1 MPEELV
7 LEDLLNKVNYNRLKS
22 YIPSKFSLNFINF
35 VKLASGT
42 KGLENKTPLFHYEML
57 DQLMLHENN
66 LFVVFRGGSKTSLLH
81 EFLILYIAAYG
92 SLDGVTPISV
102 GMYISDT
109 MENGVKNMRN
119 NLEFRYNTSDFLR
132 KYIPTVRF
140 TDPRWEF
147 KNLEGK
153 SLVIRGFGSSTGV
166 RGFKEYGQRPTICLQ
181 DDLLSDKNSSSPTI
195 IGDIEDIIYKAARH
209 ALHPSQRLTIWTGT
223 PFNKKDP
230 LYKAA
235 GSSAWN
241 TKVYPICE
249 RFPCDE
255 GEFIGAW
262 EDRFSYMFVKRE
274 YERLSSL
281 GKTDAFNQELMLRI
295 LSDEDRLVQ
304 DSDILFYDRMP
315 VLQDK
320 ASYNFYI
327 TTDFATSTKE
337 KADYSVISVWA
348 YSANREW
355 LYVDGILKR
364 QDMAVTINDLF
375 RLVSMYKPLS
385 VGVEKSGQQKGFI
398 SWIKREMIIR
408 DIWFIIASDKE
419 HREEGFTCIADKLT
433 RFNVALPF
441 IKQGLV
447 KFPTDMKQ
455 IPILQEAIQELKAVT
470 YSGIKS
476 KHDDFIDTVSQLP
489 LLNPYPPSPSKSKVD
504 DNSKDIFSRDRIKP
518 VNPLSSYLP

>member
-1 MPEELV
+1 
-7 LEDLLNKVNYNRLKS
+7 
-22 YIPSKFSLNFINF
+22 
-35 VKLASGT
+35 
-42 KGLENKTPLFHYEML
+42 
-57 DQLMLHENN
+57 
-66 LFVVFRGGSKTSLLH
+66 
-81 EFLILYIAAYG
+81 
-92 SLDGVTPISV
+92 
-102 GMYISDT
+102 
-109 MENGVKNMRN
+109 
-119 NLEFRYNTSDFLR
+119 
-132 KYIPTVRF
+132 
-140 TDPRWEF
+140 
-147 KNLEGK
+147 
-153 SLVIRGFGSSTGV
+153 V
-166 RGFKEYGQRPTICLQ
+166 RGFKEYGQRPTLCLQ

-209 ALHPSQRLTIWTGT
+209 ALHPSRRKTIWTGT

-235 GSSAWN
+235 GSKAWN

-249 RFPCDE
+249 KFPCDE
-255 GEFIGAW
+255 EEFIGAW
-262 EDRFSYMFVKRE
+262 ENRFPYSFVKSE
-274 YERLSSL
+274 YDRLYSL
-281 GKTDAFNQELMLRI
+281 GLTDAFNQELMLRI
-295 LSDEDRLVQ
+295 MSDEDRLVQ
-304 DSDILFYDRMP
+304 DSDILWYDKTK

-320 ASYNFYI
+320 ESYNFYI

-348 YSANREW
+348 YSSNREW

-364 QDMAVTINDLF
+364 QDMNFTINDLF
-375 RLVSMYKPLS
+375 RLVSMYKPLA

-419 HREEGFTCIADKLT
+419 NHEEGFTCIADKLT

-447 KFPTDMKQ
+447 KFPTDMKST
-455 IPILQEAIQELKAVT
+455 PIMVEAVNELKAVT

-489 LLNPYPPSPSKSKVD
+489 LLNPFQPTPSRGKATSEGR
-504 DNSKDIFSRDRIKP
+504 DIYGRDTV
-518 VNPLSSYLP
+518 VNKNTLSSYLP